1 MLNSPKNDR
10 YTCTYS
16 HSRNLHRKFVS
27 LFHLPN
33 CSRKHLYNSHIPFF
47 YNWSTYKLPI
57 FTYSHPY
64 NLLQDLF
71 PYLNHFPNSG
81 RIEGPMD
88 KRVWWGLALFNL
100 LQPLRFMGRDNCTNN
115 YWFLIAQAQKT
126 VLLQVLISEEGI
138 SDQNGK
144 PSNPPSRIL
153 STYFYYFH
161 TLLI

>member
-1 MLNSPKNDR
+1 MCSILQKMIGILVHTATHAIFIENSLLCFTSLTVPESIFTIPIFPSSITDQLL
-10 YTCTYS
+10 S
-16 HSRNLHRKFVS
+16 S
-27 LFHLPN
+27 LFLH
-33 CSRKHLYNSHIPFF
+33 
-47 YNWSTYKLPI
+47 TA
-57 FTYSHPY
+57 Y
-64 NLLQDLF
+64 NLLQDIF

-88 KRVWWGLALFNL
+88 KGVWWGLALFNL